1 MLIEDFGDI
10 PLGKLIREMGT
21 RFKEHLR
28 KLPKN
33 RPKNP
38 KFRDKDFHQL
48 VKMNDDSEVSLIN
61 DLVVHHSGIIDLD
74 RVWKGLQS

>member
-10 PLGKLIREMGT
+10 PLGKLTREMGT

-33 RPKNP
+33 RTKNP

-48 VKMNDDSEVSLIN
+48 VKMDVDSKDLISTTTVN
-61 DLVVHHSGIIDLD
+61 NHLGYLTSFMEWGVIH
-74 RVWKGLQS
+74 